1 MLGIVIMRSL
11 SVLLR
16 SDPRNPRMRFPAWRW
31 EETCGKRID
40 VPLSFQGQEVW
51 SSMSPFYWAVLL
63 EDLKCLGEETTVHI
77 WLMRS
82 FGNWAP
88 RATEIIGSTCDH
100 SSQSPAHV
108 RKHSWVE
115 ERWITH
121 WWLRGNLMCPTK
133 CCEKLKDFFF
143 KNQPIWRTSKR

>member
-63 EDLKCLGEETTVHI
+63 EDLKCLGEETAVHI

-108 RKHSWVE
+108 RKHSWVS
-115 ERWITH
+115 WDDPS
-121 WWLRGNLMCPTK
+121 CPGAQLPYLVPLPFLGTDSPS
-133 CCEKLKDFFF
+133 LPF
-143 KNQPIWRTSKR
+143 NI